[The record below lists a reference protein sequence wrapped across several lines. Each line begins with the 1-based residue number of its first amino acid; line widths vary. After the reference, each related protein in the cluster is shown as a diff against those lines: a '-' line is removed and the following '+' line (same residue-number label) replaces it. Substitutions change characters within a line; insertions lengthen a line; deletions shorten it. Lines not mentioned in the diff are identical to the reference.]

1 MSEQKTGIT
10 VRSLEQRD
18 REWASGVVE
27 EEWGGTKIV
36 TRGRVHAA
44 DKLPGLIAEMDG
56 ERVGLI
62 TYDIYGRE
70 CELVTMNALRKNAG
84 VGTALLGR
92 LQEIAR
98 ENDCRGIWLI
108 TTNDNLDAMRFYQ
121 IKGFYFVDV
130 HRDAIVQARRLKP
143 EIPEIGMYGIPIRD
157 EIELVMPL

>member
-1 MSEQKTGIT
+1 MSEEKAAIS
-10 VRSLEQRD
+10 VRALDEGD
-18 REWASGVVE
+18 REWANGVIE
-27 EEWGGTKIV
+27 SEWGSTRIV
-36 TRGRVHAA
+36 TRGRVHPA
-44 DKLPGLIAEMDG
+44 DKLGGLIAESEG
-56 ERVGLI
+56 EKVGLI

-70 CELVTMNALRKNAG
+70 CELVTMNALLKNAG
-84 VGTALLGR
+84 VGTALLSR

-157 EIELVMPL
+157 EIELVLPL